1 MSGCVFSVLLQKVK
15 IKIQNE
21 LTVHPSASLSINEDV
36 KINFKQSN
44 QCFNAL
50 KCQKC
55 RKTFAILTR
64 SRSAIFDERKFENN
78 YEKKVLQNGYKY
90 PKNKKKVLQSV
101 IELIYNF
108 TNAYCEILCLKNG
121 RCHFNE
127 IDQKTL
133 AILTRSAIF
142 NEIGRFDEIGH
153 YIRRSSRSAINF
165 TQEQSTLQTI
175 KKLIKSILN
184 SQIGARMH

>member
-1 MSGCVFSVLLQKVK
+1 MSGCVFSVPLQKVK

-21 LTVHPSASLSINEDV
+21 LTVHTSASLSINEDV

-101 IELIYNF
+101 I
-108 TNAYCEILCLKNG
+108 
-121 RCHFNE
+121 
-127 IDQKTL
+127 
-133 AILTRSAIF
+133 
-142 NEIGRFDEIGH
+142 
-153 YIRRSSRSAINF
+153 
-165 TQEQSTLQTI
+165 
-175 KKLIKSILN
+175 
-184 SQIGARMH
+184 